1 MYGAL
6 TLPTITTEEVVS
18 NRVKIWT
25 RPIQTKGLDI
35 EKFYLLNSLSQ
46 TKKVAF
52 ESSYTF

>member
-1 MYGAL
+1 VYGAL